1 MTWSVFEPCRLS
13 RFNRDGVWRAETGG
27 DIMKTYLVSVTTQY
41 DGYEWL
47 SRALVQ
53 APTEEQAMKKA
64 NSIDF
69 THDNGIEVQEV
80 EYGIEIPKN
89 EVDIL
94 KKYFPTQI
102 K

>member
-1 MTWSVFEPCRLS
+1 VER
-13 RFNRDGVWRAETGG
+13 G

-53 APTEEQAMKKA
+53 ANTEEQAMKKA

-89 EVDIL
+89 EVEIL
-94 KKYFPTQI
+94 KKYFPI
-102 K
+102 HMK